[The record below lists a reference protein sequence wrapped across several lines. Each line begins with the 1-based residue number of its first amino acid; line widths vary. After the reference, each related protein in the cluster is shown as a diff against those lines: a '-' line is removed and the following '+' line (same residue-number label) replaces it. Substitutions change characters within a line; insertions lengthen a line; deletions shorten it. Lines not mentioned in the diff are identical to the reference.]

1 MIDAADRADPL
12 GDISD
17 FAPALPAKPKAPVAA
32 VRKVSEANGFTAR
45 HAPAM
50 ARPPQRRH
58 RTGRNAQLNLKVTP
72 ETLAQFTA
80 IADRENWLLAETLEH
95 ALDALEKAL
104 ARRRTNGIG

>member
-1 MIDAADRADPL
+1 MTEGDRADPL

-17 FAPALPAKPKAPVAA
+17 FAPAIPTKPKAPVSA
-32 VRKVSEANGFTAR
+32 VRKVAEANGFTASR
-45 HAPAM
+45 APPST
-50 ARPPQRRH
+50 RPPQRRH

-95 ALDALEKAL
+95 ALDALERVL

>member
-1 MIDAADRADPL
+1 MTEGDRADPL

-17 FAPALPAKPKAPVAA
+17 FAPATPTKPKAPVSV
-32 VRKVSEANGFTAR
+32 VRKVAEANGFTASR
-45 HAPAM
+45 VAAS
-50 ARPPQRRH
+50 ARPAQRRH

-80 IADRENWLLAETLEH
+80 IADREKWLLAETLEH

>member
-1 MIDAADRADPL
+1 MTEGYRADPL

-17 FAPALPAKPKAPVAA
+17 FAPATPAKPKAPVSA
-32 VRKVSEANGFTAR
+32 VRKVAEANGFTASR
-45 HAPAM
+45 APPST
-50 ARPPQRRH
+50 RPPQRRH

-80 IADRENWLLAETLEH
+80 IADREKWLLAETLEH